1 MLLQKGFQPTAI
13 HTVSRLRQQHTRI
26 AEVSTYEQMT
36 SKRLVPFGAA
46 VRRRQLR
53 HLKLNPSPSVTEKLM
68 KFSFPV
74 AGLPEGLKIWWGQS
88 LKPWE
93 SFGYKD

>member
-13 HTVSRLRQQHTRI
+13 QHTVSRLRQQHTRI

-36 SKRLVPFGAA
+36 SKRLVPFGAP
-46 VRRRQLR
+46 RRRQLR

-74 AGLPEGLKIWWGQS
+74 TGPPEGLKIWWGQS
-88 LKPWE
+88 LKP
-93 SFGYKD
+93 